1 MRTLCWSALVCS
13 RPLRRG
19 TREQEVDASSNS
31 IEQQLAEA
39 LRENE
44 DLKRS
49 LRELEQSVATTNA
62 AVEEMDHL
70 VYAVSHDFRQL
81 LRTMSSY
88 AQLLQR
94 QFTLNEEA
102 SEMTAF
108 IVNGANEMKTLIE
121 DVLKYSRLKTS
132 PERTVIGLGAVAQ
145 WAAANLQSK
154 IREAG
159 AEIACGDLPEVAINE
174 SQFVQ
179 LFEQLFT
186 NALKFRSREAP
197 KIEVTAQ
204 EDTDA
209 YCVSVRDNGIGI
221 DAKYHETIFAP
232 FKRLHGKEVAGSG
245 LGLAICRRIV
255 RAHGGRIW
263 VESDARQ
270 GSVFRFTIPF

>member
-1 MRTLCWSALVCS
+1 M
-13 RPLRRG
+13 
-19 TREQEVDASSNS
+19 DAPSNS
-31 IEQQLAEA
+31 IEQQLAAA

-44 DLKRS
+44 ELKRS
-49 LRELEQSVATTNA
+49 LSELEQSVATANA

-94 QFTLNEEA
+94 QFTLNDDA
-102 SEMTAF
+102 SEMTGF

-132 PERTVIGLGAVAQ
+132 PERTVIGLGAVVQ
-145 WAAANLQSK
+145 WAAANMQSR
-154 IREAG
+154 IRETG
-159 AEIACGDLPEVAINE
+159 AEVVHGDLPEVAINE

-179 LFEQLFT
+179 LFEQLFA
-186 NALKFRSREAP
+186 NALKFRSSEAP
-197 KIEVTAQ
+197 KIEVMAQ
-204 EDTDA
+204 EDSDA
-209 YCVSVRDNGIGI
+209 YRISVRDNGIGI
-221 DAKYHETIFAP
+221 DAKYHEAIFAP
-232 FKRLHGKEVAGSG
+232 FKRLHGKELAGSG
-245 LGLAICRRIV
+245 LGLAICRKII

-263 VESDARQ
+263 VESNPQQ